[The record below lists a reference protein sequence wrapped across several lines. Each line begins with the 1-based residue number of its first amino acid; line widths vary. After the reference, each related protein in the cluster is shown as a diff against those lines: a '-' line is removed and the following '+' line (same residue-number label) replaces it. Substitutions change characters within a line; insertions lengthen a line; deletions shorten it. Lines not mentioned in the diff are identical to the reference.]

1 MLVDDERHNE
11 FLAGRQLHLK
21 PRFVL
26 TFSTLKARV
35 LKQHKINVTMM
46 KNDRQ
51 EKRGRQGVRVL
62 LEILGEG
69 GIRYWV
75 LGIRY

>member
-1 MLVDDERHNE
+1 M
-11 FLAGRQLHLK
+11 
-21 PRFVL
+21 
-26 TFSTLKARV
+26 RV

-69 GIRYWV
+69 RNGV
-75 LGIRY
+75 LGIGYQGGCIEESGWVA